1 MTFVPMELGD
11 HISQGVL
18 HQLSVT
24 PVNKRMTL
32 DNSMVISTQGRYGQT
47 WSNGAWLKWE
57 YTMFTVYH
65 RSSWLKAVAFFR
77 TVPSPPTPHRKLSL
91 WPAN

>member
-11 HISQGVL
+11 HISQGIF

-24 PVNKRMTL
+24 PENKDDIGQFYHGDIDTRKIWTDMKQW
-32 DNSMVISTQGRYGQT
+32 SMVEMG
-47 WSNGAWLKWE
+47 LHK
-57 YTMFTVYH
+57 MTVYH

-91 WPAN
+91 